1 MTETLSS
8 ILIVGAGQ
16 AAAVAAATL
25 RDQGFEGRITL
36 IGEEAHAPYERPPLS
51 KDVLAATPENE
62 PAIDVKPVDFY
73 SIADID
79 LRLGLRV
86 ESIDPLAGTAQLSD
100 NSQVVFD
107 QCLLTTGG
115 TARFIEAFPEDAP
128 GVFYLRTLDDAH
140 ALRTALKYSKHLAVI
155 GGGFLGLEVA
165 STAHKMGVAVSVIE
179 ATDRVLSRVAPPTF
193 SDWLQQRIVHTGL
206 SLHLGNAPAS
216 ITPPTDIKASW
227 DIRLPNE
234 HHIVA
239 DTVMVSVGLSA
250 NNALARQGGL
260 DIDPNNGGIL
270 VNEQCQTSQANVY
283 AAGDCT
289 SQIRGSAAQAS
300 RLESWQNANE
310 QARIAATHMLGKDPA
325 PAAYPWF
332 WTDQFGCNI
341 QMLGLPEPDLN
352 YVIRGELDPKAETPK
367 FIMLGLRNNV
377 PRYAIAVNAGG
388 DLRALRTL
396 FEKGVRINPNDFTDT
411 SVTARAFAK
420 SATAAHSAGQPN

>member
-1 MTETLSS
+1 MTKTLSS

-16 AAAVAAATL
+16 ASAVAAATL
-25 RDQGFEGRITL
+25 RDEGFEGKIT
-36 IGEEAHAPYERPPLS
+36 IVGDEAHAPYERPPLS
-51 KDVLAATPENE
+51 KEVLAATPENE

-79 LRLGLRV
+79 LRLGLKV
-86 ESIDPLAGTAQLSD
+86 ESIDPAAGTAKLSD
-100 NSQVVFD
+100 DSQVVFD

-115 TARFIEAFPEDAP
+115 KARFIEAFPEDAP
-128 GVFYLRTLDDAH
+128 GVFYLRTLDDAR

-165 STAHKMGVAVSVIE
+165 STAHNMGVAVSIIE
-179 ATDRVLSRVAPPTF
+179 ATDRVLGRVTPPQF
-193 SDWLQQRIVHTGL
+193 SNWLQQRIVHTGL
-206 SLHLGNAPAS
+206 SLHLGKTPAA
-216 ITPPTDIKASW
+216 IAPPTSIKASW
-227 DIRLPNE
+227 DIRLPDN
-234 HHIVA
+234 HHVVA

-250 NNALARQGGL
+250 NNALARQAGL
-260 DIDPNNGGIL
+260 NVDPNNGGIL
-270 VNEQCQTSQANVY
+270 VNEQCQTSSPNIY

-289 SQIRGSAAQAS
+289 SQIRGNAGHAL

-310 QARIAATHMLGKDPA
+310 QARIAATHILGKAPS

-341 QMLGLPEPDLN
+341 QMLGLPEADLT
-352 YVIRGELDPKAETPK
+352 YVTRGELDPESKTPK
-367 FIMLGLRNNV
+367 FIMLGLKNNV

-388 DLRALRTL
+388 DLRALRAL
-396 FEKGVRINPNDFTDT
+396 FEKRASINPNEFIDT

-420 SATAAHSAGQPN
+420 SAMATHNAG

>member
-25 RDQGFEGRITL
+25 RDQGFEGSITV
-36 IGEEAHAPYERPPLS
+36 IGDEAHAPYERPPLS
-51 KDVLAATPENE
+51 KEVLAATPENE

-86 ESIDPLAGTAQLSD
+86 ESIDPVAGTAKLSD
-100 NSQVVFD
+100 GSQSVFD

-115 TARFIEAFPEDAP
+115 TARFLEAFPEDAP

-165 STAHKMGVAVSVIE
+165 STAHNMGVAVSVIE
-179 ATDRVLSRVAPPTF
+179 ATERVLGRVAPPEF
-193 SDWLQQRIVHTGL
+193 SNWLQQRITHTGL
-206 SLHLGNAPAS
+206 SLHLGNTPS
-216 ITPPTDIKASW
+216 TITPPTDIKASW
-227 DIRLPNE
+227 DIHLPDG
-234 HHIVA
+234 HHVVA

-250 NNALARQGGL
+250 NNELARQAGL
-260 DIDPNNGGIL
+260 DIDTNNGGIL
-270 VNEQCQTSQANVY
+270 VNEQCQTSINNVY

-289 SQIRGSAAQAS
+289 SQIRTNGAQAS

-310 QARIAATHMLGKDPA
+310 QARIAATHMLGKAPD

-341 QMLGLPEPDLN
+341 QMLGLPQADLT
-352 YVIRGELDPKAETPK
+352 YVVRGELDPKAETPK
-367 FIMLGLRNNV
+367 FIMLGLKNNV
-377 PRYAIAVNAGG
+377 PHYAIAVNAGG
-388 DLRALRTL
+388 DLRALRAL
-396 FEKGVRINPNDFTDT
+396 FEKQVSINQDEFTDT

-420 SATAAHSAGQPN
+420 SAMAAHKAG

>member
-8 ILIVGAGQ
+8 ILFVGAGQ

-25 RDQGFEGRITL
+25 RDQGFEGKITL

-165 STAHKMGVAVSVIE
+165 STAHKMGVAVSIVE
-179 ATDRVLSRVAPPTF
+179 ATERVLHRVAPPTF
-193 SDWLQQRIVHTGL
+193 SDWLQQRIEHAGL
-206 SLHLGNAPAS
+206 SLHLGNTPTT

-234 HHIVA
+234 QHIVA
-239 DTVMVSVGLSA
+239 DTVMVSVGLTA
-250 NNALARQGGL
+250 NSALARQAGL
-260 DIDPNNGGIL
+260 DIDPGNGGIL
-270 VNEQCQTSQANVY
+270 VDEQCRTSQPNIY

-289 SQIRGSAAQAS
+289 SQIRGKAALAL

-341 QMLGLPEPDLN
+341 QMLGLPEPDLT

-367 FIMLGLRNNV
+367 FIMLGLKNDV
-377 PRYAIAVNAGG
+377 PHYAIAVNAGG

-396 FEKGVRINPNDFTDT
+396 FEKSVRINPNEFTDT

-420 SATAAHSAGQPN
+420 SATAAHNAGQPN

>member
-16 AAAVAAATL
+16 AGAVAASTL
-25 RDQGFEGRITL
+25 RDQGFEGKITI
-36 IGEEAHAPYERPPLS
+36 IGDEAHAPYERPPLS
-51 KDVLAATPENE
+51 KDVLAATPQNE
-62 PAIDVKPVDFY
+62 PAVDVKPVDFY

-79 LRLGLRV
+79 LRLGLKV
-86 ESIDPLAGTAQLSD
+86 ESIDPVAGTAQLSD
-100 NSQVVFD
+100 NSQVAFD

-115 TARFIEAFPEDAP
+115 AARFIEAFPEDAP

-165 STAHKMGVAVSVIE
+165 STAHKMGVAVSVVE
-179 ATDRVLSRVAPPTF
+179 ATERVLGRVTPPAF
-193 SDWLQQRIVHTGL
+193 SDWLQQRISHFGV

-239 DTVMVSVGLSA
+239 DTVMVSVGLTA
-250 NNALARQGGL
+250 NSTLARQAGL

-270 VNEQCQTSQANVY
+270 VNEQCRTSLTNIY

-289 SQIRGSAAQAS
+289 SQIRGNTAQAS

-310 QARIAATHMLGKDPA
+310 QARIAATHMAGKEPA

-332 WTDQFGCNI
+332 WTDQFNCNI
-341 QMLGLPEPDLN
+341 QMLGLPQPDLN
-352 YVIRGELDPKAETPK
+352 YVVRGELDAQADTPK
-367 FIMLGLRNNV
+367 FIMLGLKNDV
-377 PRYAIAVNAGG
+377 PHYAIAVNAGG

-396 FEKGVRINPNDFTDT
+396 FEKSVRINPSEFIDT
-411 SVTARAFAK
+411 SITARAFAK
-420 SATAAHSAGQPN
+420 SAAAAHNAGKPN